1 VGEGALRYAADAAAI
16 GRDSV
21 YAIALGWLKDG
32 DAVLD
37 VGCNTGYVGRAA
49 REKLRVVFDGIE
61 GDAAAAAV
69 AREAYRSVACVDLS
83 SAPPWA
89 GVSGPYDAV
98 LALDVLEHLPDPGRA
113 LSALAGLLA
122 PGGRLIVSVPNV
134 AHWTVRLGLLV
145 GRFDYVETGILD
157 RTHLRF
163 FTRESILE
171 VCAGAGLVVEETAF
185 TTNAFPLRKL
195 VSHGMRRKAAAFLPG
210 PLAYQFVLRLSPPGF
225 RPVP

>member
-1 VGEGALRYAADAAAI
+1 VGEDALRYAEEATAI

-32 DAVLD
+32 DTVLD
-37 VGCNTGYVGRAA
+37 VGCNAGYVGRAA

-61 GDAAAAAV
+61 GDAAAAAL
-69 AREAYRSVACVDLS
+69 AREAYRSVACVDLAS
-83 SAPPWA
+83 PPPWP
-89 GVSGPYDAV
+89 GVSGPYDAI
-98 LALDVLEHLPDPGRA
+98 LALDVLEHLAEPVRV

-122 PGGRLIVSVPNV
+122 PGGRVVVSVPNV
-134 AHWTVRLGLLV
+134 AHWTVRFGLLF

-163 FTRESILE
+163 FTRELLLE
-171 VCAGAGLVVEETAF
+171 ACADAGLAVDETAI

-195 VSHGMRRKAAAFLPG
+195 VSHGMRRRVAALLPG
-210 PLAYQFVLRLSPPGF
+210 PLAYQFVLRLAPA
-225 RPVP
+225 RA